1 MTQIQS
7 NKQDIGNIEKKLKP
21 SVEEYRSSI
30 ELPQKNITSRWN
42 NSEVLLAIQG
52 NC

>member
-7 NKQDIGNIEKKLKP
+7 NKQDIGSIEKKLKP
-21 SVEEYRSSI
+21 IVEEYRSSS
-30 ELPQKNITSRWN
+30 ELPPKNITSRWN
-42 NSEVLLAIQG
+42 NDEVLLAIQG